1 MSLVLTTEDC
11 RYLDGVMGMVTA
23 IQANFYRVWLDQPGL
38 DAMGGPIPTLLCT
51 RRARLKK
58 LGQQIM
64 VGDRVLVEE
73 PDWSGQRGAICEVCP
88 RRSELQRPPVANA
101 DQILLVFSI
110 AQPTLDVQQLS
121 RFLVTAEQ
129 TQLRLQLALSKTD
142 LVSAEVVASWCDR
155 LQGWGYDPVPL
166 SLVNQQGIEAIAQRL
181 HGKLSVVCGPSGVG
195 KSSLINHLIP
205 AVELRVGA
213 VSERWHQGRHTTRHV
228 ELFEL
233 PEQGLLADTP
243 GFNQP
248 DIQGVPT
255 DLGLLFPEVRAQLAT
270 GPCQFGNCLHRGEPG
285 CGVGQDWDRA
295 GIYQTLLAELEQAS
309 AQPQAL
315 AKVEA
320 ALKPK
325 ASRHG
330 QIDYEPRLEQKKYR
344 RHSRR
349 SQRQELED
357 LYREELH

>member
-1 MSLVLTTEDC
+1 MSLVLPIEKRSDPEGLT
-11 RYLDGVMGMVTA
+11 GMVAA
-23 IQANFYRVWLDQPGL
+23 IQANFYWVWLERSGL
-38 DAMGGPIPTLLCT
+38 DATGKLIPRLLCT

-58 LGQQIM
+58 LGQRIM

-73 PDWSGQRGAICEVCP
+73 PDWSGQRGAICEVFP
-88 RRSELQRPPVANA
+88 RQSELQRPPVANA

-110 AQPTLDVQQLS
+110 AQPALDVQQLS
-121 RFLVTAEQ
+121 RFLVTAER
-129 TQLRLQLALSKTD
+129 TGLNLQLALSKTD
-142 LVSAEVVASWCDR
+142 LVSAEEIASWCDR

-166 SLVNQQGIEAIAQRL
+166 SLVTQQGIDGLSQRL
-181 HGKLSVVCGPSGVG
+181 KGQLTVVCGPSGVG

-213 VSERWHQGRHTTRHV
+213 VSARWHQGRHTTRHV

-248 DIQGVPT
+248 DIQGAPT
-255 DLGLLFPEVRAQLAT
+255 DLGLLFPEVRAQLAAS
-270 GPCQFGNCLHRGEPG
+270 PCQFGNCLHRGEPG

-295 GIYQTLLAELEQAS
+295 DIYQILLAELEQAS

-315 AKVEA
+315 AKGEA
-320 ALKPK
+320 TLKAK
-325 ASRHG
+325 ASRNG
-330 QIDYEPRLEQKKYR
+330 QVDYEPRLEQKKYR
-344 RHSRR
+344 RSSRR
-349 SQRQELED
+349 AQRQALED
-357 LYREELH
+357 LYQEELH